1 MKGESI
7 RWTNSLR
14 SFDTCPLRAF
24 IMRSIISF
32 IIYISTTMYG
42 GAISV
47 TDGRLV
53 SCRSCLLRAWLP
65 SGPSQSL
72 LSALVPSCSSPW
84 MLGPASLCYS
94 CSSRSLFYLVRRSIA
109 AVRVCTYLSRAV
121 VHGSSSVWLLVA
133 IKWVSTIQLF
143 VWKVIIW
150 LLLFYS
156 LSHKQC
162 QLMIPKIVSELH
174 SPHVI

>member
-7 RWTNSLR
+7 WWTNSLR
-14 SFDTCPLRAF
+14 SFDTRPLRAF
-24 IMRSIISF
+24 IIRSIISF

-53 SCRSCLLRAWLP
+53 SCRSCLLGAWLP
-65 SGPSQSL
+65 SDPSQSL

-84 MLGPASLCYS
+84 MLGLASLWHS
-94 CSSRSLFYLVRRSIA
+94 CSSRSWFCLVKRSIA
-109 AVRVCTYLSRAV
+109 TARVCTYLSRAV

-174 SPHVI
+174 GPHVI